1 MSRLNITLSPWQTL
15 RINGSDI
22 LFKTRASITVTNRA
36 NFLFGSQIMPES
48 QATTPM
54 QRLYYA
60 IQEVYVGPTDAKSEW
75 LEATR
80 LLVEEMGSTEKE
92 PVLGT
97 LQTVCRLIDDEEY
110 FTALM
115 TIRGFLRVT
124 LPPEEKSS

>member
-1 MSRLNITLSPWQTL
+1 
-15 RINGSDI
+15 
-22 LFKTRASITVTNRA
+22 
-36 NFLFGSQIMPES
+36 
-48 QATTPM
+48 M